1 MGAKEN
7 LGGRPPNMR
16 DVAELAGVSQ
26 RTVSN
31 VVNDYTHVS
40 QRTRQ
45 RVLEAIDEL
54 GYRPNAVARSL
65 RQGRTR
71 VIALAVPNIAWPY
84 FAEIAHLVQ
93 HETRARGYDLVV
105 VETEGDARY
114 ERSVLEGFRTDL
126 IDGLIL
132 SSIELGA
139 EDLERMDLRIPLVLL
154 GERIQAAGLPHF
166 SIDNV
171 EAAAQMTAHLLDLG
185 ARSFLV
191 LGATDTVLTSSSGSL
206 RLRGLLEELERH
218 GAAAGGHGAGADGTA
233 RAGASGGAGDGRL
246 GGAPDAGARLS
257 GEAGVAGGAGGDVS
271 WQICPVSPWTQEE
284 AIEALT
290 ARPLDELPDAVF
302 CMNDLLAFGAVR
314 ALTEMG
320 VRVPDDVLVTGWD
333 DVAMTRVVT
342 PTLTTISPDKQ
353 AIAAGAVNAL
363 VDRIEGRK
371 ASSEDVLVPYRI
383 VIRES
388 TSRQS

>member
-45 RVLEAIDEL
+45 RVLEAIEEL

-71 VIALAVPNIAWPY
+71 IIALAVPNIAWPY

-114 ERSVLEGFRTDL
+114 ERGVLEGFRTNL

-171 EAAAQMTAHLLDLG
+171 EAAAQMTAHLLGLG

-206 RLRGLLEELERH
+206 RLRGLREELERF
-218 GAAAGGHGAGADGTA
+218 GAAAGGRGAGA
-233 RAGASGGAGDGRL
+233 ASGG
-246 GGAPDAGARLS
+246 S
-257 GEAGVAGGAGGDVS
+257 GDVS

-290 ARPLDELPDAVF
+290 AHPLDELPDAVF

-314 ALTEMG
+314 ALAEMG
-320 VRVPDDVLVTGWD
+320 VRVPDED
-333 DVAMTRVVT
+333 RKSVV
-342 PTLTTISPDKQ
+342 
-353 AIAAGAVNAL
+353 
-363 VDRIEGRK
+363 
-371 ASSEDVLVPYRI
+371 
-383 VIRES
+383 
-388 TSRQS
+388 

>member
-206 RLRGLLEELERH
+206 RLRGLRQELERH
-218 GAAAGGHGAGADGTA
+218 SAALKRHSAAGG
-233 RAGASGGAGDGRL
+233 SK
-246 GGAPDAGARLS
+246 
-257 GEAGVAGGAGGDVS
+257 VS

-290 ARPLDELPDAVF
+290 THPLDELPDAVF